1 MIHLFGDQETSE
13 YKAACTLCNLIQ
25 QVWPSIADASEHDI
39 RIVAGAKCHG
49 QEVKDIDLLLM
60 ASFGKGITYSPFL
73 SFNKYEQVHRPD
85 SVVVESLFVSIELK
99 DHSPNNVH
107 FLGTNVHVRYKQY
120 WHDAT
125 EQSHKQVFSIKRFIE
140 FHRIKAPHITNLIWL
155 RNVPNTELPKRPH
168 NVIGADATW
177 GLFLNVIGQMSPPR
191 KRAGEWVL
199 SASNQDFIDLNSAV
213 ELFTKEIQPS
223 RLDRKRMELISK
235 QAFEQEAF
243 DAAGEKLLILR
254 GRGGTGKTLRLL
266 RLAYRLYE
274 EEDARILLLTYNKA
288 LVSDIRRLL
297 TILGIP
303 DDIAARTIQIR
314 TLHSFIREI
323 FDGFGI
329 LQEDKNFL
337 EDYENLKKQALKYID
352 EGVATSEDID
362 VLKGSKAAFQWDYVF
377 VDEGQDWLA
386 GERDILRKFYP
397 PAQVVVADGVDQFVL
412 SQIYADWKAGLTRS
426 ERQIS
431 SLKTILRMKA
441 GLVRFVSLFADR
453 LGLMGLEWVAN
464 EESPGGRIIIVEGSY
479 FQDRELHDRLLADN
493 KRDGNEPVDMLF
505 CVPPGQVGSQR
516 ETKQRQSLAAN
527 YFQDW
532 GFPVWDGASKDVRQ
546 NYPTEIDQLRI
557 VQYES
562 CRGLEGWTVVNLGLD
577 QFYDNKF
584 NNYIPDSEKEVE
596 YLKGDTSPAHLYA
609 SRWLLIPMTRA
620 MDTLVIQIGK
630 KDSPVRDALKFA
642 AEQYADFVEWV
653 SRP

>member
-25 QVWPSIADASEHDI
+25 QVWLSIADASEHDI

-49 QEVKDIDLLLM
+49 QKIKDIDLLLM
-60 ASFGKGITYSPFL
+60 ASFGKGILYSPFL
-73 SFNKYEQVHRPD
+73 SFNKYEQVQRPD
-85 SVVVESLFVSIELK
+85 SVVVQSLFVSIELK
-99 DHSPNNVH
+99 GHSPNNVR
-107 FLGTNVHVRYKQY
+107 FLGTNVDVRYKKR

-125 EQSHKQVFSIKRFIE
+125 EQSHEQVFSIKKFIE

-155 RNVPNTELPKRPH
+155 RNVPNTELPSRPH
-168 NVIGADATW
+168 NVIGANANW
-177 GLFLNVIGQMSPPR
+177 ELFLNVIGQMSPPR

-266 RLAYRLYE
+266 WLAYRLYE

-337 EDYENLKKQALKYID
+337 EDYENLKAQALKYIN

-362 VLKGSKAAFQWDYVF
+362 DLKGSNAAFQWDYVF
-377 VDEGQDWLA
+377 VDEGQDWPA
-386 GERDILRKFYP
+386 DERDILWKFYP
-397 PAQVVVADGVDQFVL
+397 PAQVVVADGVDQFVR
-412 SQIYADWKAGLTRS
+412 SQIYADWKAGVTRS

-505 CVPPGQVGSQR
+505 CVPPGQVGYQR

-532 GFPVWDGASKDVRQ
+532 GFPVWDGASQDVRQ

-596 YLKGDTSPAHLYA
+596 YLKGDTSRAHLYA